1 MAEEQKVA
9 VQAEA
14 QQPAENKTR
23 APRAKGNFDR
33 KNGKGPR
40 RNGKPGPRREEEQFE
55 QRVVAINRVS
65 KTVKGGRHMRF
76 AALMVIGD
84 GKGNFGFGT
93 GKAGEVPE
101 AIKKA
106 LAAAKAN
113 MFHID
118 IVKGGTV
125 SHDVMGKYGASSV
138 YLKPAKVGTGIIAG
152 GPMRAVFETMG
163 IQDIVA
169 KSQGSQNPHNMIR
182 ATFAALQA
190 VNSPRIVAAK
200 RGKKV
205 GDIVSR
211 REGTA
216 AEKEVVADTEVKE

>member
-1 MAEEQKVA
+1 MAEEQKVVTSNEEVKA
-9 VQAEA
+9 PEQKE
-14 QQPAENKTR
+14 R

-76 AALMVIGD
+76 AVLMVVGD

-106 LAAAKAN
+106 LAAAKSN
-113 MFHID
+113 MYHVS
-118 IVKGGTV
+118 IVKGGTI
-125 SHDVMGKYGASSV
+125 SHDVMGEYGASKV
-138 YLKPAKVGTGIIAG
+138 YLKPAKDGTGIIAG
-152 GPMRAVFETMG
+152 GPVRAVLELAG
-163 IQDIVA
+163 IKNIYSKVY
-169 KSQGSQNPHNMIR
+169 GSRTPVNCIR
-182 ATFAALQA
+182 ATINGLNSMKSIAQVEAL
-190 VNSPRIVAAK
+190 RK
-200 RGKKV
+200 
-205 GDIVSR
+205 
-211 REGTA
+211 
-216 AEKEVVADTEVKE
+216 

>member
-14 QQPAENKTR
+14 QQPAENKNR
-23 APRAKGNFDR
+23 APRARGNNDR
-33 KNGKGPR
+33 RNGKGPR
-40 RNGKPGPRREEEQFE
+40 KNGRPGPRREEEQYE

-76 AALMVIGD
+76 AVLMVIGD

-93 GKAGEVPE
+93 GNAGEVPE

-138 YLKPAKVGTGIIAG
+138 YLKPAKEGTGIIAG
-152 GPMRAVFETMG
+152 GPVRAVLELAG
-163 IQDIVA
+163 VKNIYSKVY
-169 KSQGSQNPHNMIR
+169 GSRTPVNCIR
-182 ATFAALQA
+182 ATISGLKSMKSVAQVEAL
-190 VNSPRIVAAK
+190 RK
-200 RGKKV
+200 
-205 GDIVSR
+205 
-211 REGTA
+211 
-216 AEKEVVADTEVKE
+216 